1 MTPARTCHE
10 FGDASAVFDRLRRL
24 GAATIHEA
32 LGRVGAVDPAVKP
45 LDPRTRLVGPA
56 FTVDA
61 APADNLAVQ
70 QAVTLARP
78 GDVLVIDAKGY
89 LDAGLWGDVL
99 THYALRAG
107 IAGIVVDGAVRDSHE
122 IIRLGFPVFTRGT
135 CIKGTD
141 KHNPGRIN
149 VPVMFA
155 GTPVSPGD
163 IIVGD
168 CDGIMVVPAAELDRA
183 VTLGELRAAE
193 ENHMRERITAGARL
207 IDLLGLPDRRSAR

>member
-1 MTPARTCHE
+1 VKAR
-10 FGDASAVFDRLRRL
+10 DATAAFDQLRLL

-32 LGRVGAVDPAVKP
+32 LGRIGAVDPAIKP
-45 LDPRTRLVGPA
+45 LDPRTCLVGPA
-56 FTVDA
+56 FTVDT

-70 QAVTLARP
+70 QAVTLAQP

-99 THYALRAG
+99 THYAQRAG
-107 IAGIVVDGAVRDSHE
+107 IAGIVVDGAVRDSTE
-122 IIRLGFPVFTRGT
+122 IVQLGFPVFTRGI

-149 VPVMFA
+149 VPLMFA

-163 IIVGD
+163 IILGD

-183 VTLGELRAAE
+183 VALGERRAAK
-193 ENHMRERITAGARL
+193 ENHMREQITAGARL
-207 IDLLGLPDRRSAR
+207 IDLLGLPDRRPAR